1 MFIQNKQ
8 ENITFFKKASSLTSV
23 LVVDD
28 YDDSADVL
36 TQYLELNGFEISA
49 VGKNGQEAAELYEKL
64 KPDVVLMDLQMP
76 EFDGYY
82 GLEKIRQ
89 IDPDS
94 KVIIITGSLSPNTKN
109 KLRDLE
115 VSATLIKPYESKNVI
130 ETIEKVLKNDVVS
143 LSNN

>member
-1 MFIQNKQ
+1 M
-8 ENITFFKKASSLTSV
+8 TSV

-36 TQYLELNGFEISA
+36 TQYLELNGFEISSIA
-49 VGKNGQEAAELYEKL
+49 KNGQEAVELYEKQ
-64 KPDVVLMDLQMP
+64 KPDIVLMDLQMP
-76 EFDGYY
+76 DYDGYF
-82 GLEKIRQ
+82 GLENIRR

-94 KVIIITGSLSPNTKN
+94 KIIIITGSLSPNTKN

-130 ETIEKVLKNDVVS
+130 ETIEKVLKNDTVS
-143 LSNN
+143 LTNK

>member
-1 MFIQNKQ
+1 M
-8 ENITFFKKASSLTSV
+8 TSV

-36 TQYLELNGFEISA
+36 TQYLELNGFEISGIA
-49 VGKNGQEAAELYEKL
+49 KNGQEAVELYEKQ

-76 EFDGYY
+76 EYDGYF
-82 GLEKIRQ
+82 GLENIRR

-94 KVIIITGSLSPNTKN
+94 KIIIITGSLSPNTKN

-130 ETIEKVLKNDVVS
+130 ETIEKVLKNDTVS
-143 LSNN
+143 LTNK